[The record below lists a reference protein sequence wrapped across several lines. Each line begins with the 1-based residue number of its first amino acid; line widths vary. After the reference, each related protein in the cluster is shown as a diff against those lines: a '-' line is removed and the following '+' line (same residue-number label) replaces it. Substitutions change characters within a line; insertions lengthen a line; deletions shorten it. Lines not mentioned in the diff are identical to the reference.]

1 MSSLFFIIATVAYFV
16 GSVGYFF
23 YVIRNSNSV
32 ARAANIALVIGFA
45 FHTVGIYIL
54 ARKFG
59 YLPVTSIPQ
68 TLSLFAWTIVLA
80 YLVFQW
86 RFDIKILGTFVSPLA
101 MFFMLLSPAIPSGV
115 VHQIPVLKSIWVV
128 VHISLIFL
136 SNALFAIA
144 FCAGIMYLIQEKQ
157 IKKKTFG
164 VLFRRLPSLEKLDK
178 TNYIC
183 LLIGFPLLTGGLI
196 TGFIYASRVWHGYW
210 HWDPKEIFAMVTWAI
225 YAVLFHE
232 RLAVGWRGKKAAI
245 MAIIGFIAVIVTF
258 LGVNIFLKGHHF
270 YFRVS

>member
-1 MSSLFFIIATVAYFV
+1 MSSFFFIVATLAYFV

-23 YVIRNSNSV
+23 YIVRNSNSV
-32 ARAANIALVIGFA
+32 ARAAYIALVIGFF
-45 FHTVGIYIL
+45 FHTIGIYMLIKYL
-54 ARKFG
+54 G

-68 TLSLFAWTIVLA
+68 MLSIFAWTIVLA
-80 YLVFQW
+80 YLIFQW
-86 RFDIKILGTFVSPLA
+86 RFNIKILGSR
-101 MFFMLLSPAIPSGV
+101 M
-115 VHQIPVLKSIWVV
+115 VHQIPILKSIWVV

-196 TGFIYASRVWHGYW
+196 TGFIYACRYISWG
-210 HWDPKEIFAMVTWAI
+210 
-225 YAVLFHE
+225 
-232 RLAVGWRGKKAAI
+232 
-245 MAIIGFIAVIVTF
+245 
-258 LGVNIFLKGHHF
+258 
-270 YFRVS
+270 